1 MGPAVLGEPALLLVR
16 LGEELPHLPL
26 QVHIAPGQPARQ
38 EMELS
43 IGLRMPEIGG
53 RVRPFWHQNNA
64 SSWSGGVIGETD
76 ASSLNVDVSS

>member
-43 IGLRMPEIGG
+43 IGLRMHEMGG
-53 RVRPFWHQNNA
+53 RMRPFWHQNA

-76 ASSLNVDVSS
+76 AASLNVVVSF